1 MSIRPIPW
9 SFVLGLLAIVAFV
22 ALLFATFTFV
32 LFRFYPLPSSAAD
45 FGQAIS
51 GISALFTALA
61 FAGALYAVFLQRKAL
76 ELQQQQMT
84 KEIGEVQQQTKLLT
98 EQLQQVAPIQ
108 HLIIKADATDQ
119 LLDVLFNAAQESI
132 NEAILHVE
140 TSETG
145 GPLRRERAR
154 TLRQWLEVYLKA
166 SKLFLV
172 SGEGMA
178 QEIAVPKVRG
188 TEMRVHAV
196 WTKKREEIAHQLG
209 EWATEIKK
217 NFV

>member
-98 EQLQQVAPIQ
+98 EQFQQVAPIQ

-140 TSETG
+140 TSETAVRYAVKEPVRCANG
-145 GPLRRERAR
+145 LRY
-154 TLRQWLEVYLKA
+154 T
-166 SKLFLV
+166 
-172 SGEGMA
+172 
-178 QEIAVPKVRG
+178 
-188 TEMRVHAV
+188 
-196 WTKKREEIAHQLG
+196 
-209 EWATEIKK
+209 
-217 NFV
+217 